1 MEPKHKK
8 ELIIGALI
16 AGAGAL
22 LYYLAQQSGATAGA
36 GSASASAQAGASAN
50 AAANQELLMEEY
62 ALSGGGNAPM
72 AAANDVGPVQAP
84 NFAADAEA
92 AIQTLQQAGLL
103 SGGIS
108 PAMVSQPT
116 SQSAPQVQTP
126 AATPSGGVITKI
138 TPQPRKN
145 PYGVAVP
152 Y

>member
-36 GSASASAQAGASAN
+36 GSASSSAQAGASAN

-62 ALSGGGNAPM
+62 ALSGGGNAPV

-103 SGGIS
+103 SGDAQ
-108 PAMVSQPT
+108 PAAAAQSTAQPA
-116 SQSAPQVQTP
+116 SQVQTSTP
-126 AATPSGGVITKI
+126 IPSGGVITKI